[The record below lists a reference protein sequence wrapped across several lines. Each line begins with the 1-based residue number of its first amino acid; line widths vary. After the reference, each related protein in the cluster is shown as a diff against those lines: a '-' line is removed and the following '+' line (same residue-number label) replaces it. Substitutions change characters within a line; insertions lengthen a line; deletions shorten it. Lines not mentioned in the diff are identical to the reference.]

1 MAKKELTKMEQNDK
15 VWAEIKKLEDKINE
29 LKETLHPAEL
39 PKQASLHECNK
50 MAAKVK
56 AEAFQVDP
64 YKLAEESPAIKGKK

>member
-15 VWAEIKKLEDKINE
+15 VWAEIKKLEDKIAD

-50 MAAKVK
+50 MAAKIK
-56 AEAFQVDP
+56 EEIFPADP
-64 YKLAEESPAIKGKK
+64 YKLAEEAPKIKGKK